1 MKAFGL
7 EVIRHKVA
15 RNADRISPYL
25 ENHHR
30 LADLITAI
38 QIMGSYK
45 YASRFY
51 NHWAKQLGT
60 PLSASSWHEIFKA
73 HPEFF
78 IVHGPKDKNRT
89 YITLRWRYGFDSN
102 YWAEKGV
109 VLSSDDLEKVE
120 EAQEGLEEPITVTK
134 KPLESEQ
141 IETLVNTAIELHGRA
156 IAYREE
162 KRWLIPVILTIVAT
176 IFSFLGAILG
186 AYIGAK

>member
-7 EVIRHKVA
+7 EVIRQNKV
-15 RNADRISPYL
+15 RNADTISPYL

-60 PLSASSWHEIFKA
+60 PLSANNWYEIFKA

-78 IVHGPKDKNRT
+78 RILGSKDKNSA
-89 YITLRWRYGFDSN
+89 YITLRWRYGFDKN

-109 VLSSDDLEKVE
+109 VLSSDDLDKVE
-120 EAQEGLEEPITVTK
+120 EAQEGLDEPITVTK
-134 KPLESEQ
+134 RPLESEQ
-141 IETLVNTAIELHGRA
+141 IESLINTAIELHGRA
-156 IAYREE
+156 IAYKEE
-162 KRWLIPVILTIVAT
+162 KRWLIPVILTVVAT

>member
-7 EVIRHKVA
+7 EIRTLNKEQK
-15 RNADRISPYL
+15 ADTISPYL
-25 ENHHR
+25 VNHHR

-38 QIMGSYK
+38 QVMGSYK

-60 PLSASSWHEIFKA
+60 PLSANNWYEIFKA

-78 IVHGPKDKNRT
+78 IIHGLKDKNRA
-89 YITLRWRYGFDSN
+89 YVTLRWRFGFDNN

-109 VLSSDDLEKVE
+109 LSSPADLEKTE
-120 EAQEGLEEPITVTK
+120 EAQEGLDEPITVTK

-141 IETLVNTAIELHGRA
+141 IESLINTAIELHGRA
-156 IAYREE
+156 IAFKEE
-162 KRWLIPVILTIVAT
+162 KRWLIPVVLTVVAT
-176 IFSFLGAILG
+176 IFSFLGAIIG